1 MDEQTEAVTY
11 DRIGAVAKITL
22 AAPPVNAITVP
33 MLDALLAALHQAAA
47 DPQARAVVIASA
59 VPRFF
64 CPGLDLAVL
73 KDQMPDCLPP
83 LLERL
88 YIGLLDSQFQLGK
101 PCIAAVAGAA
111 RGGGMTI
118 AVSCNLI
125 VAGEDASFGYPEI
138 DVAMIP
144 AIHLAH
150 LPRIVG
156 RHRAYELLMSGR
168 AFGPKEA
175 KDLGLVSRLAEG
187 SVLDEA
193 MALANSLAAKPPG
206 ALAAAHAGFMLEN
219 DHRASVRRAVELF
232 CANARSTEARDSVA
246 AFLAKRSR

>member
-1 MDEQTEAVTY
+1 MAGQSVAYE
-11 DRIGAVAKITL
+11 RIGAVATITL
-22 AAPPVNAITVP
+22 VAPPVNAITVP
-33 MLDALLAALHQAAA
+33 LLDGLIATLHQAGR
-47 DPQARAVVIASA
+47 DPDARAVVLASG

-64 CPGLDLAVL
+64 SPGLDLAVL

-88 YIGLLDSQFQLGK
+88 YIGLLDAQFALGK
-101 PCIAAVAGAA
+101 PSIAAVAGAA
-111 RGGGMTI
+111 RGGGMTT

-156 RHRAYELLMSGR
+156 RHRAYDLLMSGR
-168 AFGPKEA
+168 SFGPEEA
-175 KDLGLVSRLAEG
+175 KDLGLVTRVAQG
-187 SVLDEA
+187 AVLDEA
-193 MALANSLAAKPPG
+193 MALAQTLADKPPG
-206 ALAAAHAGFMLEN
+206 ALAAAHAAFMQEN

-232 CANARSTEARDSVA
+232 CANAASAEARGAVSDFVE
-246 AFLAKRSR
+246 KRRR